1 MALEDAEETRRGRA
15 EHVTIRQAK
24 LWVAGL
30 AAAGILAACQEKE
43 LILPGERITIRDAV
57 GVAPVVDSA
66 PQGAPIALPGVQ
78 ANADWSQ
85 RGGNARH
92 AAPHAALAAA
102 PQLIWSAPVGT
113 GSSRKNRIAA
123 APVVAGGRVFA
134 MDAEATVTAVSTGG
148 GLLWSSDLTADF
160 DRGGGASGGGLA
172 ADGTRLYVTTVYGEV
187 VALDAGTGAVIWRQR
202 VDAPAVGAPAVADG
216 MVYVSGRDGS
226 AWAIAGADGKVQWQ
240 AFGAPGK
247 AGYLGSS
254 APTVGDRAVIFPSN
268 AGDLMAVLRI
278 GGGTKIWHS
287 SLAGKRLGRAYAA
300 NYDVTGDAALLGGVL
315 YAGTA
320 AGRTEAIDAASGKS
334 VWSADE
340 GALGPLVV
348 AGGSVFLVSDEARL
362 VRLDAGTGLPIWSV
376 EMPYY
381 EPTRKVVKRKAIY
394 AHYGPVLAGGRIWVA
409 SSDGLLRAFSP
420 VDGSLVYSTEIPGG
434 AATQP
439 AVAGGTLYV
448 VSEKGQ
454 LLAFR

>member
-1 MALEDAEETRRGRA
+1 MT
-15 EHVTIRQAK
+15 VRQAK

-30 AAAGILAACQEKE
+30 AAAGLLAACQEKE
-43 LILPGERITIRDAV
+43 VILPGERVSIRDAV
-57 GVAPVVDSA
+57 GVEPVVPSA
-66 PQGAPIALPGVQ
+66 PDGAAISLPGVQ
-78 ANADWSQ
+78 ANADWAQ

-92 AAPHAALAAA
+92 AAPHAALSSA
-102 PQLIWSAPVGT
+102 PQLIWSTSVGA
-113 GSSRKNRIAA
+113 GSSRKNRVAA
-123 APVVAGGRVFA
+123 APVVASGRVFA
-134 MDAEATVTAVSTGG
+134 MDSGATVTAVSTGG
-148 GLLWSSDLTADF
+148 AALWSADLSANA

-172 ADGTRLYVTTVYGEV
+172 TDGARVFATTVYGEV
-187 VALDAGTGAVIWRQR
+187 VAMDAASGAVIWRQK

-216 MVYVSGRDGS
+216 VVYVSGRDGS
-226 AWAIAGADGKVQWQ
+226 AWAIGAADGKVQWQ
-240 AFGAPGK
+240 VFGSPGK

-254 APTVGDRAVIFPSN
+254 APTVADRAVIFPSN

-278 GGGTKIWHS
+278 GGGTKIWQA
-287 SLAGKRLGRAYAA
+287 SLAGKRLGRAYAS
-300 NYDVTGDAALLGGVL
+300 NFDVTGDAALVGGVV

-320 AGRTEAIDAASGKS
+320 AGRTDAIDASNGKPI
-334 VWSADE
+334 WSADE

-348 AGGSVFLVSDEARL
+348 AGGSVFVVTDEAQL
-362 VRLDAGTGLPIWSV
+362 VRLDAASGNPVWAIDL
-376 EMPYY
+376 PYY
-381 EPTRKVVKRKAIY
+381 EPTRKVVRRKAIY

-420 VDGSLVYSTEIPGG
+420 VDGKLVYSTEIPGG